1 MYFII
6 SKLLLYLLFP
16 LSWVFILLVIAI
28 ASKDK
33 KRRYRFLTAAVILL
47 FVFSNAFLFNRFA
60 KLWDVPANELKNT
73 DTYKCAIILGGFSG
87 GGYNEKGH
95 FNPAADRFIQGVKLL
110 ATGKVSHL
118 LITGGNGSLNPG
130 SFREG
135 PWVKTQLEELKFPDS
150 TLLIE
155 GNSKNTIENAR
166 FSNTLLK
173 QSHLPGPYLL
183 VTSAFHMRRALM
195 IFKKEGINVI
205 PYPCNFIR
213 SDKIGF
219 DDFFIPDA
227 EKLAYWNA
235 YIKEVVGYA
244 VNYFNGYIS

>member
-1 MYFII
+1 MYFIL

-16 LSWVFILLVIAI
+16 LSWIFILLVIATV
-28 ASKDK
+28 SKDK
-33 KRRYRFLTAAVILL
+33 KRKQRFLIAAVILL
-47 FVFSNAFLFNRFA
+47 FIFSNAFLFNRFA
-60 KLWDVPANELKNT
+60 KLWDISAYDLKTNNT
-73 DTYKCAIILGGFSG
+73 YSCAIVLGGFSG

-95 FNPAADRFIQGVKLL
+95 FNTAADRFIQGIKLL
-110 ATGKVSHL
+110 SNHSVSHL
-118 LITGGNGSLNPG
+118 LITGGNGSLNPAG
-130 SFREG
+130 FHEV
-135 PWVKTQLEELKFPDS
+135 PWVKTQLEELKYPDS
-150 TLLIE
+150 ALLIE

-166 FSNTLLK
+166 FSNILLK

-195 IFKKEGINVI
+195 IFKKEGMNVI
-205 PYPCNFIR
+205 PYSCNFIR

-227 EKLAYWNA
+227 EKLAAWNL

-244 VNYFNGYIS
+244 INYFNG